1 MVPVPEDNPYVPTWP
16 KGGKVTES
24 ARKKR
29 HELTRA
35 YRRDQKHRRAE
46 LARIRELRDEG
57 ALFVVSHSGGKD
69 SQATMIA
76 VQSLVPDDQIIV
88 VHAPLSHIEWEGSEQ
103 AARADTPRGRPFLL
117 ADKYNNVGEE
127 VWLLERVVSKCK
139 WPDQGNRWCTGEWK
153 RGPIAR
159 EVGQWADA
167 NGFTKI
173 VETWGLRAEESSKR
187 ALQLPITEHFRH
199 GTRSVKLK
207 EEREWYVWLPI
218 KWMTT
223 DEVFESIH
231 GAGKKPLWTYDQG
244 MSRASCAFC
253 IIGAKPD
260 LQIAARLAPDLYALY
275 VAVEKYLAHCQLRMW
290 EDFGPRRK
298 GWMGI
303 RGGVPTKKE
312 QKERRRPAHPDPGT
326 IKRRAGNTSYPL
338 EQFVG
343 LAADPKLV
351 ERYYQSMLKTGD
363 LSGIKLPEQVQR
375 PPAKRL
381 RQLRAIQEERH
392 AYGQMRLEV
401 PVGVWG

>member
-1 MVPVPEDNPYVPTWP
+1 MVPVPDDNPYVPTWP
-16 KGGKVTES
+16 KGGKVTET

-29 HELTRA
+29 AAITRA
-35 YRRDQKHRRAE
+35 YRQDKKHRRAE

-76 VQSLVPDDQIIV
+76 VQQLVPDDQIIV
-88 VHAPLSHIEWEGSEQ
+88 VHAPLAHIEWEGSEQ
-103 AARADTPRGRPFLL
+103 AARADAGRLPFLL

-139 WPDQGNRWCTGEWK
+139 WPDQSNRWCTGEWK

-159 EVGQWADA
+159 EVGQWADK

-173 VETWGLRAEESSKR
+173 VEAWGLRAEESPKR
-187 ALQLPITEHFRH
+187 ALQAPISEHFRH

-207 EEREWYVWLPI
+207 EEREWYVWLPV

-223 DEVFESIH
+223 EEVFDSIH

-275 VAVEKYLAHCQLRMW
+275 VAVEKYLAHCQREMW
-290 EDFGPRRK
+290 EAWGPRRK
-298 GWMGI
+298 GWMGVK
-303 RGGVPTKKE
+303 GAVATKKE
-312 QKERRRPAHPDPGT
+312 QKARRRPPHPDPGT
-326 IKRRAGNTSYPL
+326 IKRRAGNTSYPI

-343 LAADPKLV
+343 LAADPKMV
-351 ERYYQSMLKTGD
+351 ERYYKAILATGD
-363 LSGIKLPEQVQR
+363 LSGIELPQQVQR
-375 PPAKRL
+375 PAPKRL
-381 RQLRAIQEERH
+381 RQLRALRERRH
-392 AYGQMRLEV
+392 EYGQMRLEV